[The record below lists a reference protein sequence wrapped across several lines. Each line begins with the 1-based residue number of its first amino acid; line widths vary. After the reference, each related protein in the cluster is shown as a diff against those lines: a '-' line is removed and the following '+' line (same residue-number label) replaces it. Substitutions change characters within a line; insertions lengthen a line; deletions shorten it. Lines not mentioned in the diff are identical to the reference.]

1 MGYIHE
7 LRSLVGHR
15 PIIMAGA
22 CALVLDRYNRLLLQ
36 RRSDNQLWG
45 LPGGSMEPGESIEDT
60 ARREV
65 FEETGLVL
73 GDTTLLGVF
82 SGPQQFY
89 VYPNG
94 DQIYDLCVAFV
105 ARDASGKLTSDE
117 ESVDLRYYAMD
128 SLPQDVNPLDKP
140 IIQKL
145 IESLR

>member
-7 LRSLVGHR
+7 LRSLVGNR

-22 CALVLDRYNRLLLQ
+22 CALVLDRHNRLLLQ

-73 GDTTLLGVF
+73 GDMTLLGVF

-105 ARDASGKLTSDE
+105 ARDASGNLTSDE
-117 ESVDLRYYAMD
+117 ESVDLRYYAMNR
-128 SLPQDVNPLDKP
+128 LPVDINPLDKP